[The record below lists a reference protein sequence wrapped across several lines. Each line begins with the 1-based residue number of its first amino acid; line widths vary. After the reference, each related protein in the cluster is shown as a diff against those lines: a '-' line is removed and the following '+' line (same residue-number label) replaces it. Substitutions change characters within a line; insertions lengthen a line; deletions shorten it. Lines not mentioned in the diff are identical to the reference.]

1 MNKDIILLH
10 LSLIDGIGPIT
21 VKKILEKVQGGFDLQ
36 DLYRLKTADF
46 ADLFGLSRSIV
57 EKLSQGLQDKTALQK
72 EYDLIQ
78 KNDITFV
85 SLANKN
91 YPQLLA
97 NIYAPPIILY
107 WQGVDILNAEKK
119 VAFVG
124 SRKAHRYGEKVI
136 HMLVPDLVK
145 AGCVIVSGGAIGAD
159 SMAHRATVNCGGKT
173 IAILGS
179 GLLKPYPYSN
189 RRLFDDIVQKG
200 GAIVSSF
207 PLQTEAK
214 PGNFPARN
222 RIIAG
227 LSIGCVVVQAAAK
240 SGACITAQCALDEGR
255 DVFAIP
261 GPIDDELS
269 QGCHNLIGQGAK
281 LVGCS
286 EDILVEM
293 GCCVRSV
300 EVKNKSPRKKVAE
313 KNNTKNNLQC
323 IAEHVNN
330 YENDNSI
337 EGAILRCCKNSCST
351 DEIAAVVD
359 MQISEIHELLFNLQ
373 LDGKIKQNHAGMWE
387 KT

>member
-21 VKKILEKVQGGFDLQ
+21 IKKILEKVQGGFDLQ
-36 DLYRLKTADF
+36 DLYRLKIADF
-46 ADLFGLSRSIV
+46 ADLFSFSKSIAG
-57 EKLSQGLQDKTALQK
+57 KLFQGLQNKTALQK

-78 KNDITFV
+78 KNNVKFV
-85 SLANKN
+85 SLANES

-97 NIYAPPIILY
+97 HIYAPPIILY
-107 WQGVDILNAEKK
+107 WQGADILNDGKK

-136 HMLVPDLVK
+136 ETLIPDLVNV
-145 AGCVIVSGGAIGAD
+145 GCVIVSGGAIGAD
-159 SMAHRATVNCGGKT
+159 SMAHRITVNCGGKT
-173 IAILGS
+173 IAVLGS

-189 RRLFDDIVQKG
+189 RRLFNEMVQKD

-227 LSIGCVVVQAAAK
+227 LSSGCVVVQAAAK

-255 DVFAIP
+255 DVFAVP

-269 QGCHNLIGQGAK
+269 HGCHNLIAQGAK

-286 EDILVEM
+286 KDILVEM
-293 GCCVRSV
+293 K
-300 EVKNKSPRKKVAE
+300 EVDSFEFTE
-313 KNNTKNNLQC
+313 KNSSTKVFEKANVKKNLQC
-323 IAEHVNN
+323 VTEHVNN

-337 EGAILRCCKNSCST
+337 EGGIMRCCKNPSST
-351 DEIAAVVD
+351 DEIAAALN
-359 MQISEIHELLFNLQ
+359 MQITELHELLFNLQ

-387 KT
+387 RV